1 MPDDRTLKRY
11 FETAALNDTIYHLT
25 ITLSDPGKPLMAEA
39 LEIPLQLVEEI
50 RSKALHAPRPRE
62 LTPEQRDALFEKIK
76 ALLKAKNAVLI
87 THYYVDEQLQ
97 ILTDATGG
105 YVGDSLGM
113 ADYGNRHTATM
124 LVVIGVRFM
133 GESAKILNPEK
144 RVVMPD
150 LAAECSL
157 DLSCPIE
164 TFSPFC
170 DQHPD
175 RTVVVY
181 ANTSAAV
188 KARSDWVVTSSN
200 AVDIVAHLHDR
211 GEKIIFAPDRHLG
224 NYVQNQTGADI
235 LNWQGTCVVHDEF
248 KAMELRRL
256 MEQNPDAELIAHP
269 ESPAEVLAMANAIG
283 STTQLI
289 AAAKASK
296 AHTLIVAT
304 DFGLFHKMHQA
315 APDKRLLAVPTGG
328 DSASCVSCAH
338 CPWMAINSLDNLAA
352 VLENSAGHEIE
363 IEESVRKRALIPIE
377 RMLEFSRAKGKV

>member
-1 MPDDRTLKRY
+1 M
-11 FETAALNDTIYHLT
+11 
-25 ITLSDPGKPLMAEA
+25 GEA
-39 LEIPLQLVEEI
+39 SEIPLQLVEEI
-50 RSKALHAPRPRE
+50 RSKALHAPRPRK
-62 LTPEQRDALFEKIK
+62 LSSAQRDALCEKIK
-76 ALLKAKNAVLI
+76 SLLEKSNAVLI

-113 ADYGNRHTATM
+113 ADYGNCHPATL
-124 LVVIGVRFM
+124 LVVVGVRFM
-133 GESAKILNPEK
+133 GETAKILNPEK

-157 DLSCPIE
+157 DLSCPIGA
-164 TFSPFC
+164 FSAFC

-181 ANTSAAV
+181 ANTSAEV

-200 AVDIVAHLHDR
+200 AVDIVAHLHSR
-211 GEKIIFAPDRHLG
+211 GEKIVFAPDRHLG
-224 NYVQNQTGADI
+224 HYVQKKTGADI
-235 LNWQGTCVVHDEF
+235 LNWQGFCVVHDEF
-248 KAMELRRL
+248 KATELRRL
-256 MEQNPDAELIAHP
+256 MQQHPDAEVIAHP
-269 ESPAEVLAMANAIG
+269 ESPAEVLSMANAIG

-289 AAAKASK
+289 NAAKASK
-296 AHTLIVAT
+296 ANTLIVAT
-304 DFGLFHKMHQA
+304 DFGLFHKMHEA
-315 APDKRLLAVPTGG
+315 APDKQLLAVPIGG

-352 VLENSAGHEIE
+352 VLENSTGHEIH
-363 IEESVRKRALIPIE
+363 IEEVVRKQALIPID

>member
-1 MPDDRTLKRY
+1 MGKAPD
-11 FETAALNDTIYHLT
+11 
-25 ITLSDPGKPLMAEA
+25 
-39 LEIPLQLVEEI
+39 IPLQLAEEI
-50 RSKALHAPRPRE
+50 RSKALSAPRPRK
-62 LTPEQRDALFEKIK
+62 LTPEQRNALFEKIK

-113 ADYGNRHTATM
+113 ADYGNRHPATM

-144 RVVMPD
+144 HVVMPN

-164 TFSPFC
+164 TFSAFC

-200 AVDIVAHLHDR
+200 AVDIIAHLHAR

-224 NYVQNQTGADI
+224 NYVQKQTGADI

-248 KAMELRRL
+248 KARELHRL

>member
-1 MPDDRTLKRY
+1 MG
-11 FETAALNDTIYHLT
+11 TA
-25 ITLSDPGKPLMAEA
+25 S
-39 LEIPLQLVEEI
+39 EIPLQLIEEI
-50 RSKALHAPRPRE
+50 RSKALHAARPRS
-62 LTPEQRDALFEKIK
+62 LSPEQQDALSEKIR
-76 ALLKAKNAVLI
+76 ALLEKNNAVLI

-113 ADYGNRHTATM
+113 ADYGNRHPATT
-124 LVVIGVRFM
+124 LVVVGVRFM

-144 RVVMPD
+144 RVIMPD

-157 DLSCPIE
+157 DLSCPIG
-164 TFSPFC
+164 TFSAFC

-181 ANTSAAV
+181 ANTSAEV

-200 AVDIVAHLHDR
+200 AVDIVAYLHSR

-235 LNWQGTCVVHDEF
+235 LNWQGFCVVHDEF
-248 KAMELRRL
+248 KAKELQRL
-256 MEQNPDAELIAHP
+256 MQEHPDAEVIAHP
-269 ESPAEVLAMANAIG
+269 ESPTEVLDMAHAIG

-289 AAAKASK
+289 NAAKASK
-296 AHTLIVAT
+296 AKTLIVAT

-315 APDKRLLAVPTGG
+315 APDKQLLAVPTGG

-338 CPWMAINSLDNLAA
+338 CPWMAINSLENLAA
-352 VLENSAGHEIE
+352 VLESGTGHEIE
-363 IEESVRKRALIPIE
+363 IDESVRKRALIPIE
-377 RMLEFSRAKGKV
+377 RMLEFSRSHGKV

>member
-1 MPDDRTLKRY
+1 
-11 FETAALNDTIYHLT
+11 
-25 ITLSDPGKPLMAEA
+25 MAEA
-39 LEIPLQLVEEI
+39 SEIPLQLVEEI
-50 RSKALHAPRPRE
+50 RSKALRAPRPRE
-62 LTPEQRDALFEKIK
+62 LTPEQRDSLFETIK

-97 ILTDATGG
+97 VLTDATGG

-113 ADYGNRHTATM
+113 ADYGNRHPATM
-124 LVVIGVRFM
+124 LVVVGVRFM

-157 DLSCPIE
+157 DLSCPVE
-164 TFSPFC
+164 TFSAFC

-175 RTVVVY
+175 STVVVY
-181 ANTSAAV
+181 ANTSAEV

-200 AVDIVAHLHDR
+200 AVDIVAHLHAR

-224 NYVQNQTGADI
+224 SYVQNQTGADI
-235 LNWQGTCVVHDEF
+235 LNWQGFCVVHDEF
-248 KAMELRRL
+248 KVKELRRL
-256 MEQNPDAELIAHP
+256 MQENPGAELIAHP
-269 ESPAEVLAMANAIG
+269 ESPAEVLAMADAIG

-296 AHTLIVAT
+296 AKTLIVAT

-315 APDKRLLAVPTGG
+315 APDKQLLAVPTGG

-352 VLENSAGHEIE
+352 VLENSTGHEIE
-363 IEESVRKRALIPIE
+363 IEEPIRKRALIPIE

>member
-1 MPDDRTLKRY
+1 
-11 FETAALNDTIYHLT
+11 
-25 ITLSDPGKPLMAEA
+25 MAKA
-39 LEIPLQLVEEI
+39 PEIPLQLVEEI
-50 RSKALHAPRPRE
+50 RSKALSAPRPRS
-62 LTPEQRDALFEKIK
+62 LTPDQRDALFEKIK
-76 ALLKAKNAVLI
+76 SLLKQNNAVLI

-113 ADYGNRHTATM
+113 ADYGNRHPATM
-124 LVVIGVRFM
+124 LVVVGVRFM

-150 LAAECSL
+150 LVADCSL
-157 DLSCPIE
+157 DLSCPIDS
-164 TFSPFC
+164 FSAFC

-181 ANTSAAV
+181 ANTSAEV

-200 AVDIVAHLHDR
+200 AVDIVAYLHGQ

-224 NYVQNQTGADI
+224 NYVQKKTGADI
-235 LNWQGTCVVHDEF
+235 INWQGFCVVHDEF
-248 KAMELRRL
+248 KASELRRL
-256 MEQNPDAELIAHP
+256 MQEHPDAEVIAHP
-269 ESPAEVLAMANAIG
+269 ESPAEVLAMADAIG

-289 AAAKASK
+289 NAAKASQ
-296 AHTLIVAT
+296 AETLIVAT

-315 APDKRLLAVPTGG
+315 APNKKLLAVPTGG
-328 DSASCVSCAH
+328 DSAACVSCAH

-352 VLENSAGHEIE
+352 VLEDSQGHEIT
-363 IEESVRKRALIPIE
+363 IEESVRKKAMVPIQ
-377 RMLEFSRAKGKV
+377 RMLEFSRSQGKV

>member
-1 MPDDRTLKRY
+1 M
-11 FETAALNDTIYHLT
+11 
-25 ITLSDPGKPLMAEA
+25 GEA
-39 LEIPLQLVEEI
+39 SNIPLQLVEEI

-62 LTPEQRDALFEKIK
+62 LSSAQRDALIEKIK
-76 ALLKAKNAVLI
+76 ALLEKNNAVLI

-113 ADYGNRHTATM
+113 ADYGNRHPATM
-124 LVVIGVRFM
+124 LVVVGVRFM
-133 GESAKILNPEK
+133 GETAKILNPEK

-157 DLSCPIE
+157 DLSCPIGA
-164 TFSPFC
+164 FSAFC

-181 ANTSAAV
+181 ANTSAEV

-200 AVDIVAHLHDR
+200 AVDIVAHLHSR

-224 NYVQNQTGADI
+224 HYVQKKTGADI
-235 LNWQGTCVVHDEF
+235 LNWQGFCVVHDEF
-248 KAMELRRL
+248 KATELRRL
-256 MEQNPDAELIAHP
+256 MQQHPDAEVIAHP
-269 ESPAEVLAMANAIG
+269 ESPAEVLSMADAIG

-289 AAAKASK
+289 NAAKVSK
-296 AHTLIVAT
+296 ANTLIVAT
-304 DFGLFHKMHQA
+304 DFGLFHKMHEA
-315 APDKRLLAVPTGG
+315 APDKQLLAVPTGG

-352 VLENSAGHEIE
+352 FLENSTGHEIH
-363 IEESVRKRALIPIE
+363 IEEVVRKQALIPIE

>member
-1 MPDDRTLKRY
+1 MSKAPV
-11 FETAALNDTIYHLT
+11 
-25 ITLSDPGKPLMAEA
+25 
-39 LEIPLQLVEEI
+39 IPLQLVEEI

-62 LTPEQRDALFEKIK
+62 LAPEQRDALVEKIK
-76 ALLKAKNAVLI
+76 ALLEAKNAVLI

-113 ADYGNRHTATM
+113 ADYGNRHPATM

-144 RVVMPD
+144 HVVMPD

-164 TFSPFC
+164 TFSAFC

-181 ANTSAAV
+181 ANTSAEV

-200 AVDIVAHLHDR
+200 AVDIVAHLHAI

-224 NYVQNQTGADI
+224 EYVQNRTGADI

-248 KAMELRRL
+248 KAREVRRL
-256 MEQNPDAELIAHP
+256 MQENPDAELIAHP
-269 ESPAEVLAMANAIG
+269 ESPAEVLAMADAIG

-352 VLENSAGHEIE
+352 VLENSAGHEIH
-363 IEESVRKRALIPIE
+363 IDESVRKRALIPIE

>member
-1 MPDDRTLKRY
+1 
-11 FETAALNDTIYHLT
+11 
-25 ITLSDPGKPLMAEA
+25 MAKA
-39 LEIPLQLVEEI
+39 PEIPLQLVEEI
-50 RSKALHAPRPRE
+50 RSKALSAPRPRS
-62 LTPEQRDALFEKIK
+62 LTPDQRDALFEKIK
-76 ALLKAKNAVLI
+76 SLLKQNNAVLI

-113 ADYGNRHTATM
+113 ADYGNRHPATM
-124 LVVIGVRFM
+124 LVVVGVRFM

-150 LAAECSL
+150 LVADCSL
-157 DLSCPIE
+157 DLSCPIDS
-164 TFSPFC
+164 FSAFC

-181 ANTSAAV
+181 ANTSAEV

-200 AVDIVAHLHDR
+200 AVDIVAYLHGQ

-224 NYVQNQTGADI
+224 NYVKKKTGADI
-235 LNWQGTCVVHDEF
+235 INWQGFCVVHDEF
-248 KAMELRRL
+248 KASELRRL
-256 MEQNPDAELIAHP
+256 MQEHPDAEVIAHP
-269 ESPAEVLAMANAIG
+269 ESPAEVLAMADAIG

-289 AAAKASK
+289 NAAKASQAK
-296 AHTLIVAT
+296 TLIVAT

-315 APDKRLLAVPTGG
+315 APDKKLLAVPTGG
-328 DSASCVSCAH
+328 DSAACVSCAH

-352 VLENSAGHEIE
+352 VLEDSQGHEIT
-363 IEESVRKRALIPIE
+363 IEESVRRKAMVPIE
-377 RMLEFSRAKGKV
+377 RMLEFSRSQGKV

>member
-1 MPDDRTLKRY
+1 MSKAPV
-11 FETAALNDTIYHLT
+11 
-25 ITLSDPGKPLMAEA
+25 
-39 LEIPLQLVEEI
+39 IPLQLVEEI
-50 RSKALHAPRPRE
+50 RSKALRAPRPRE

-76 ALLKAKNAVLI
+76 ALLEAKNAVLI

-113 ADYGNRHTATM
+113 ADYGNRHPATM

-157 DLSCPIE
+157 DLSCPID
-164 TFSPFC
+164 TFSAFC

-181 ANTSAAV
+181 ANTSAEV

-200 AVDIVAHLHDR
+200 AVDIVAHLHAR

-224 NYVQNQTGADI
+224 NYVQNKTGADI

-256 MEQNPDAELIAHP
+256 MQENPDAELIAHP
-269 ESPAEVLAMANAIG
+269 ESPAEVLEMADAIG

-289 AAAKASK
+289 DAAKASK
-296 AHTLIVAT
+296 AKTLIVAT
-304 DFGLFHKMHQA
+304 DFGLFHKMHEA
-315 APDKRLLAVPTGG
+315 APDKRLIAVPTGG

>member
-1 MPDDRTLKRY
+1 M
-11 FETAALNDTIYHLT
+11 
-25 ITLSDPGKPLMAEA
+25 GEA
-39 LEIPLQLVEEI
+39 SNIPLQLVEEI

-62 LTPEQRDALFEKIK
+62 LSSAQRDELIEKIK
-76 ALLKAKNAVLI
+76 ALLEKNNAVLI

-113 ADYGNRHTATM
+113 ADYGNRHPATM
-124 LVVIGVRFM
+124 LVVVGVRFM
-133 GESAKILNPEK
+133 GETAKILNPEK

-157 DLSCPIE
+157 DLSCPIGA
-164 TFSPFC
+164 FSAFC

-181 ANTSAAV
+181 ANTSAEV

-200 AVDIVAHLHDR
+200 AVDIVAHLHSR

-224 NYVQNQTGADI
+224 HYVQKKTGADI
-235 LNWQGTCVVHDEF
+235 LNWQGFCVVHDEF
-248 KAMELRRL
+248 KATELRRL
-256 MEQNPDAELIAHP
+256 MQQHPDAEVIAHP
-269 ESPAEVLAMANAIG
+269 ESPAEVLSMADAIG

-289 AAAKASK
+289 NAAKVSK
-296 AHTLIVAT
+296 ANTLIVAT
-304 DFGLFHKMHQA
+304 DFGLFHKMHEA
-315 APDKRLLAVPTGG
+315 APDKQLLAVPTGG

-352 VLENSAGHEIE
+352 VLENSAGHEIH
-363 IEESVRKRALIPIE
+363 IEEVVRKQALIPIE

>member
-1 MPDDRTLKRY
+1 M
-11 FETAALNDTIYHLT
+11 
-25 ITLSDPGKPLMAEA
+25 GEA
-39 LEIPLQLVEEI
+39 SEIPVKLVEEI
-50 RSKALHAPRPRE
+50 RSKALRAPRPRE
-62 LTPEQRDALFEKIK
+62 LTTAQRDALFEKIK
-76 ALLKAKNAVLI
+76 SLLEINNAVLI

-113 ADYGNRHTATM
+113 ADYGNHHPATM

-133 GESAKILNPEK
+133 GETAKILNPEK

-157 DLSCPIE
+157 DLSCPIGA
-164 TFSPFC
+164 FSSFC

-181 ANTSAAV
+181 ANTSAEV

-200 AVDIVAHLHDR
+200 AVDIVAHLHSR

-224 NYVQNQTGADI
+224 DYVQKQTGADI
-235 LNWQGTCVVHDEF
+235 LNWQGYCVVHDEF
-248 KAMELRRL
+248 KAKELRRL
-256 MEQNPDAELIAHP
+256 MQQHPDAEVIAHP
-269 ESPAEVLAMANAIG
+269 ESPAEVLSMAHVIG

-289 AAAKASK
+289 NAAKASK
-296 AHTLIVAT
+296 AKTLIVAT
-304 DFGLFHKMHQA
+304 DFGLFHKMHEA
-315 APDKRLLAVPTGG
+315 APDKLLLAVPTGG

-338 CPWMAINSLDNLAA
+338 CPWMAMNSLDNLAA
-352 VLENSAGHEIE
+352 VLENSSGHEIHIDE
-363 IEESVRKRALIPIE
+363 AIRKQALIPIE

>member
-1 MPDDRTLKRY
+1 
-11 FETAALNDTIYHLT
+11 
-25 ITLSDPGKPLMAEA
+25 
-39 LEIPLQLVEEI
+39 
-50 RSKALHAPRPRE
+50 
-62 LTPEQRDALFEKIK
+62 
-76 ALLKAKNAVLI
+76 
-87 THYYVDEQLQ
+87 
-97 ILTDATGG
+97 
-105 YVGDSLGM
+105 M
-113 ADYGNRHTATM
+113 ADYGNRHPATM

-144 RVVMPD
+144 HVVMPD

-164 TFSPFC
+164 TFSAFC

-181 ANTSAAV
+181 ANTSAEV

-200 AVDIVAHLHDR
+200 AVDIVAHLHTR

-224 NYVQNQTGADI
+224 NYVQNRTGADI

-248 KAMELRRL
+248 KARELRRL
-256 MEQNPDAELIAHP
+256 MEENPDAELIAHP

-352 VLENSAGHEIE
+352 VLENSAGHGID